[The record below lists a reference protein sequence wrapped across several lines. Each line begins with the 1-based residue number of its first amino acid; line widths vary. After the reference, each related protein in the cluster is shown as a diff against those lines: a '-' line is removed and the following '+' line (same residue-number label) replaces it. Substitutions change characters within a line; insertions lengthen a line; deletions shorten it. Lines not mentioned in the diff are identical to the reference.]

1 MAVQFKF
8 FHIPITQFEES
19 ERELNGFLRSV
30 RALTIHKE
38 FINQGA
44 SSMWCLAVEYLPY
57 SGDKEYKKG
66 ENRSK
71 VDYRE
76 ILSPEDFALF
86 VRLREWRK
94 QAAGREAV
102 PVYTIF
108 TNEQLAAVAQ
118 KRTATLS
125 GLKEIEGVGD
135 SRISKYGE
143 EIIKLIGMEK
153 TAIDGGTT

>member
-1 MAVQFKF
+1 
-8 FHIPITQFEES
+8 
-19 ERELNGFLRSV
+19 
-30 RALTIHKE
+30 
-38 FINQGA
+38 
-44 SSMWCLAVEYLPY
+44 
-57 SGDKEYKKG
+57 
-66 ENRSK
+66 
-71 VDYRE
+71 
-76 ILSPEDFALF
+76 
-86 VRLREWRK
+86 
-94 QAAGREAV
+94 
-102 PVYTIF
+102 VYTIF